1 MADFFLVVIKKISQI
16 VIFQNIRKYALIK
29 TLKTGLKLPKIE
41 ILTPFY
47 KISWKVDEI
56 KCPYFLDLMHIWPC
70 FRSLLLDNLLIL
82 KLIFLKNSWWN
93 LFRNWCHFFILPKN
107 FNLMQK
113 HFGCQA
119 CQPGGCN
126 GGMWMM
132 FFDEFTEQFGESSNQ
147 RPAKH

>member
-1 MADFFLVVIKKISQI
+1 
-16 VIFQNIRKYALIK
+16 
-29 TLKTGLKLPKIE
+29 
-41 ILTPFY
+41 
-47 KISWKVDEI
+47 
-56 KCPYFLDLMHIWPC
+56 MHIWPC

-126 GGMWMM
+126 GGMWAEIWHDKVFYIQKYIKGLLHLLSRCTANPYGHNSWWKWSKLNTTVIYHNMKLM
-132 FFDEFTEQFGESSNQ
+132 TTDWSTIDPQMTWKTTYSHRMTCITISPYNQ
-147 RPAKH
+147 